1 MFNFWQKT
9 GVKVFNRVLKT
20 VWKTIQM
27 VKQHIKIVQKRYFL
41 CYLGL
46 YYYFFSTFVWNSV
59 LKTVWKVLKRYEMSA
74 KARGWNPAPTDLLF
88 INGLMYTQS
97 RALSFR
103 SESEESHIDSDCVVM
118 RFFANQRFALNDRII
133 VCG

>member
-1 MFNFWQKT
+1 MKY
-9 GVKVFNRVLKT
+9 VLRRIFYT
-20 VWKTIQM
+20 EQ
-27 VKQHIKIVQKRYFL
+27 F
-41 CYLGL
+41 
-46 YYYFFSTFVWNSV
+46 
-59 LKTVWKVLKRYEMSA
+59 A
-74 KARGWNPAPTDLLF
+74 KGRMLASAPTDLLF

-133 VCG
+133 VCVYRHTHNVDISSAVMVAVLKQKAGIPRLLYII